1 MLYRVVEYD
10 SGPKGMPGMEAL
22 INEKAAEGYALV
34 QAVPRNAYPWVLIFA
49 LKADVEQLGSSPA
62 S

>member
-22 INEKAAEGYALV
+22 INEKAAEGYALHQV
-34 QAVPRNAYPWVLIFA
+34 IERSTYQWVLIF
-49 LKADVEQLGSSPA
+49 KCEPDPV
-62 S
+62 